1 MLKKLIF
8 LEFKHS
14 IELFYLS
21 RNTWNLNLSKI
32 TIYIIKKLIIVKF
45 RVFIYFK
52 LYHLKYNRFKY
63 FYLIRFD

>member
-45 RVFIYFK
+45 RGFIYFK
-52 LYHLKYNRFKY
+52 LYHLKYNKFKY